1 MIRRLPSSFLTF
13 PPSID
18 HSPEASPTGTIGERD
33 RQKIPDQYKW
43 DLTPLYPSLEAW
55 QKEKKA
61 LIDQFAGIGPFRG
74 TLSTSASRLRSCLD
88 LITALVKDLSRLYSY
103 ASMLSDQDTRDSTS
117 LAMVQE
123 VSQISSTFSAEASFL
138 EPEILKMDVATVEQF
153 LKQDKQLSIYT
164 HYLKDILR
172 RKSHT
177 GSEGEEKIIADAGLI
192 ADGPQNTYGIFS
204 NADFP
209 NPEIKLSDGTTV
221 RLDKP
226 AFSVYRASKNRD
238 DRKNAFQAFFG
249 RMHEYRRTYG
259 TLLNSEVKKNMF
271 YMKARRYES
280 CLHAALDGSNIPVD
294 VYRNLVDNVNKNLT
308 TFHRYLNLRKRI
320 LGLKELHY
328 HDLYAP
334 LLDHVDLRYSVE
346 EAQQNILASLEP
358 LGAEYLTVSR
368 KAFAERWI
376 DMYPNEG
383 KRSGAYSNG
392 SAYDVHP
399 YMLMNFL
406 GKYDD
411 MSTLTH
417 ELGHTMHSYFSNKT
431 QPYATSSYSI
441 FVAEVASTF
450 NEALLIEHML
460 RTINDDDVRLS
471 LLGNYLEGIKGTV
484 FRQTQFAEFE
494 LKIHELSERGEA
506 LTGDSFDA
514 LYDDITKRYYGHNES
529 ICLVDDEIRS
539 EWAYIPHFYYNFYVF
554 QYATS
559 FTASSALS
567 ERVIGGD
574 KETTNRYMHFLTTGG
589 SDYPINLLK
598 EAGVDMTTPEPFEL
612 TMIKMNRVM
621 DEMEE
626 ILNKKKKD
634 E

>member
-334 LLDHVDLRYSVE
+334 LLDHVDLRLS
-346 EAQQNILASLEP
+346 
-358 LGAEYLTVSR
+358 AENYKAEHP
-368 KAFAERWI
+368 KAF
-376 DMYPNEG
+376 D
-383 KRSGAYSNG
+383 
-392 SAYDVHP
+392 
-399 YMLMNFL
+399 
-406 GKYDD
+406 
-411 MSTLTH
+411 
-417 ELGHTMHSYFSNKT
+417 
-431 QPYATSSYSI
+431 
-441 FVAEVASTF
+441 
-450 NEALLIEHML
+450 
-460 RTINDDDVRLS
+460 
-471 LLGNYLEGIKGTV
+471 
-484 FRQTQFAEFE
+484 EFE
-494 LKIHELSERGEA
+494 V
-506 LTGDSFDA
+506 
-514 LYDDITKRYYGHNES
+514 IT
-529 ICLVDDEIRS
+529 
-539 EWAYIPHFYYNFYVF
+539 
-554 QYATS
+554 
-559 FTASSALS
+559 
-567 ERVIGGD
+567 
-574 KETTNRYMHFLTTGG
+574 
-589 SDYPINLLK
+589 
-598 EAGVDMTTPEPFEL
+598 AGQ
-612 TMIKMNRVM
+612 
-621 DEMEE
+621 
-626 ILNKKKKD
+626 
-634 E
+634 

>member
-1 MIRRLPSSFLTF
+1 MIQRLPSSFF
-13 PPSID
+13 PLPAPLD
-18 HSPEASPTGTIGERD
+18 HSPEASPTATIGERD
-33 RQKIPDQYKW
+33 RTKIAEQYKW

-55 QKEKKA
+55 QREKKA
-61 LIDQFAGIGPFRG
+61 LVDKFPGIGQFRG

-103 ASMLSDQDTRDSTS
+103 ASMLSDQDTRDSGS

-138 EPEILKMDVATVEQF
+138 EPEILKMDTATVEQF
-153 LKQDKQLSIYT
+153 MKQDKQLSIYA

-177 GSEGEEKIIADAGLI
+177 GSEGEEKIIADAGLV

-209 NPEIKLSDGTTV
+209 NPEIKLSDGATV

-226 AFSVYRASKNRD
+226 TFSVHRASKNRE

-249 RMHEYRRTYG
+249 RMHEYRRTFG

-320 LGLKELHY
+320 LGLKDLHY
-328 HDLYAP
+328 YDLYAP

-358 LGAEYLTVSR
+358 LGTEYLTVSR
-368 KAFAERWI
+368 KAFTERWI

-506 LTGDSFDA
+506 LTGDAFDA
-514 LYDDITKRYYGHNES
+514 LYDDITKRYYGHKES

-567 ERVIGGD
+567 ERVLGGD
-574 KETTNRYMHFLTTGG
+574 KETTKRYMHFLTTGG